1 MRSFIKIYGPPVL
14 KAIRNLEKIA
24 VDMPEVCIMD
34 TLISR
39 EVPASLA
46 RDIGGAPPAARI
58 SDPIY
63 SAMAGRY
70 YASSGI
76 SIPVERCSS
85 IISRSEQMLGEYD
98 FFFEW
103 FQDPTT
109 DQLNELVKKID
120 AALAPLGCRYTITTK
135 D

>member
-1 MRSFIKIYGPPVL
+1 MRSFVKIFGPPIL
-14 KAIRNLEKIA
+14 KAIRSLEKIA
-24 VDMPEVCIMD
+24 VDLPEVCIMD

-39 EVPASLA
+39 EVPAALA
-46 RDIGGAPPAARI
+46 RDIGGVAPAARI

-70 YASSGI
+70 YASSGV

-85 IISRSEQMLGEYD
+85 IISRSEQILGDYD

-103 FQDPTT
+103 FQDPSAE
-109 DQLNELVKKID
+109 QLNELIKKID

-135 D
+135 N